1 MKLWPY
7 QAGSC
12 PASQNWPAVGRRRCA
27 EGVGRI
33 SVGVRLTMRKGHLG
47 IDACPDRFAASASYD
62 SSRSV
67 RAHPDPGS
75 RMTPLDRVELAAIP
89 IVGIIG
95 WFGAGLLPTPLRVG
109 SLLLG
114 ASVLL
119 LLQGLVRDLWLLSR
133 RRQGRHGDAPRESL
147 CMCVESTLGVTGVI
161 AGLALVGSGVDSRV
175 AVSAALISFVAIGVL
190 GIGFAI
196 KDLIFEFRPFR
207 IRRDKEHL
215 NIVVRWKH

>member
-1 MKLWPY
+1 
-7 QAGSC
+7 
-12 PASQNWPAVGRRRCA
+12 
-27 EGVGRI
+27 
-33 SVGVRLTMRKGHLG
+33 
-47 IDACPDRFAASASYD
+47 
-62 SSRSV
+62 
-67 RAHPDPGS
+67 
-75 RMTPLDRVELAAIP
+75 MTPLDRVELAAIP